1 MMQVQR
7 LIETVTSSRLV
18 IDLPVSFV
26 NHRVE
31 VLVLT
36 LNDPQ
41 PDSTVKKRK
50 PPPQFA
56 GRIRERGDVM
66 SSIPPADWGI
76 NE

>member
-1 MMQVQR
+1 MQVQR

-36 LNDPQ
+36 LDDPQ
-41 PDSTVKKRK
+41 PGSTVRKRK

-56 GRIRERGDVM
+56 GRVRELGDVM
-66 SSIPPADWGI
+66 SSVPPTDWGI
-76 NE
+76 SE